1 MKRIRSKR
9 AGLTLVEVVV
19 ASLLS
24 TMVIFGS
31 LSVYLSGMSS
41 WLRGSE
47 RINAETQSRQG
58 VRMVSDYLR
67 EAMAVT
73 VAGDGMSLTYRLPQ
87 KNVAGDFVYPATW
100 DGVTRRLYYTN
111 NTIRHDTG
119 TNDRVIVRNV
129 MTTDVGGTNLP
140 YRIFTPGPGAI
151 TRQVTVQVVT
161 RTNADPAAKA
171 RARKREVIFLR
182 NIPELTR

>member
-1 MKRIRSKR
+1 MKRRSSKR
-9 AGLTLVEVVV
+9 SGLTLVEVVV

-24 TMVIFGS
+24 TMVIFS
-31 LSVYLSGMSS
+31 ALSVYLAGMES

-73 VAGDGMSLTYRLPQ
+73 VAADGRSLTYRLPQ
-87 KNVAGDFVYPATW
+87 RDVAGDFVYPAMW
-100 DGVTRRLYYTN
+100 DGVTRRLYFTN
-111 NTIRHDTG
+111 GTIRHDTG
-119 TNDRVIVRNV
+119 TSDRVIVRNV
-129 MTTDVGGTNLP
+129 MTSDVGGTTLP
-140 YRIFTPGPGAI
+140 YRIFTAGPGVI

-161 RTNADPAAKA
+161 RTNTDPTAKA
-171 RARKREVIFLR
+171 FGRKREVIFLR